1 MRQRPP
7 MAEIRP
13 HTDAAYAMVRRY
25 VEASYLF
32 AKTDEERTRIYRLV
46 QDMNRVMADYRTN
59 FRESRT
65 KRRLAKLN
73 RKTRQDEAANEAAE
87 GEA

>member
-1 MRQRPP
+1 

-25 VEASYLF
+25 IEASYLF

-46 QDMNRVMADYRTN
+46 RDMNRVMADYRTN

-65 KRRLAKLN
+65 KRRLAKLG
-73 RKTRQDEAANEAAE
+73 REAMQDEPVTENEAAE